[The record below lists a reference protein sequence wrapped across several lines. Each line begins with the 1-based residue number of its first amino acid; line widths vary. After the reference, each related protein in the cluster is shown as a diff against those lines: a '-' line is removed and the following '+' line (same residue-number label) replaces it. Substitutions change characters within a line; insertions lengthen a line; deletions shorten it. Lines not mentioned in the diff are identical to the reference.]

1 MVPASSKGQL
11 RGSGTI
17 NGAGN
22 YGFLLTTTDGGTGP
36 GSGVDTLRMKIWDKS
51 AGDAVVYET
60 TPGGAEDIDVSPT
73 LPIGG
78 GSIVI
83 HKEK

>member
-1 MVPASSKGQL
+1 MDSTALEWLVVVPASSKGQL

-22 YGFLLTTTDGGTGP
+22 YGV
-36 GSGVDTLRMKIWDKS
+36 SRRRR
-51 AGDAVVYET
+51 VYDT

-73 LPIGG
+73 LPIAG
-78 GSIVI
+78 GSVVI
-83 HKEK
+83 HRE